1 MRHLRHNPPLMD
13 SIQSAPGGGS
23 AFIFD
28 FSWLL
33 IVGSPL
39 IVAAVVAVVYPGGG
53 GGGSV
58 GIGT

>member
-1 MRHLRHNPPLMD
+1 MD

-53 GGGSV
+53 GGGSP